1 MVFAAA
7 HESAPG
13 RLCCKSLFAPLI
25 ANFSSCRRGFRVN
38 MWGTSSPGD
47 KLTGDFGNEP
57 DATSISDRGLFR
69 LLAGNLSPG
78 VFRLLQHNR
87 HTAAPDATARQQL
100 AKADTAFQ
108 AHPLVNRLNLAWP
121 CPREGRHPSGLLA
134 KRFPTASLALW
145 RGSGWQR
152 NPRTIGWILAHQ
164 PLAVALPPI
173 ATGVATLRIC
183 AMSRHRR
190 AIRLLRRLALA
201 SSPVRPIRLLLP
213 PLG

>member
-1 MVFAAA
+1 MRCRLSPTADVPSHTSGAAM
-7 HESAPG
+7 G

-87 HTAAPDATARQQL
+87 HLTDLPILYDHVRL
-100 AKADTAFQ
+100 AWQTGN
-108 AHPLVNRLNLAWP
+108 HLNLLSISADGP
-121 CPREGRHPSGLLA
+121 EADITMTQGKGD
-134 KRFPTASLALW
+134 F
-145 RGSGWQR
+145 
-152 NPRTIGWILAHQ
+152 
-164 PLAVALPPI
+164 
-173 ATGVATLRIC
+173 
-183 AMSRHRR
+183 
-190 AIRLLRRLALA
+190 
-201 SSPVRPIRLLLP
+201 
-213 PLG
+213 

>member
-1 MVFAAA
+1 MKPNYPRAQPCSVTRL
-7 HESAPG
+7 SASG

-87 HTAAPDATARQQL
+87 HSAP
-100 AKADTAFQ
+100 
-108 AHPLVNRLNLAWP
+108 NLE
-121 CPREGRHPSGLLA
+121 CPRNDRY
-134 KRFPTASLALW
+134 
-145 RGSGWQR
+145 RG
-152 NPRTIGWILAHQ
+152 
-164 PLAVALPPI
+164 
-173 ATGVATLRIC
+173 
-183 AMSRHRR
+183 
-190 AIRLLRRLALA
+190 
-201 SSPVRPIRLLLP
+201 
-213 PLG
+213 

>member
-1 MVFAAA
+1 MSAASSEA
-7 HESAPG
+7 QNPRICRFSAIDQVRACHQSQDRDGARPRPCPSRSSPAPTKYRISEATSLLHLLTSAFG

-87 HTAAPDATARQQL
+87 HVAAQSLCGGMSAVGRRVRPW
-100 AKADTAFQ
+100 
-108 AHPLVNRLNLAWP
+108 RLPASVKNP
-121 CPREGRHPSGLLA
+121 CHGP
-134 KRFPTASLALW
+134 
-145 RGSGWQR
+145 
-152 NPRTIGWILAHQ
+152 
-164 PLAVALPPI
+164 
-173 ATGVATLRIC
+173 
-183 AMSRHRR
+183 RR
-190 AIRLLRRLALA
+190 ARCQTDRASSLPFGDLSRTRNNSPAVLLRTTGLPA
-201 SSPVRPIRLLLP
+201 SAR
-213 PLG
+213 